1 MNNGAPFLYDYIN
14 CYNTRAKPS
23 TMHVANTGLSNFF
36 RRYLL
41 QKAMSPF
48 RFTLPEWWAENYFL
62 YTLYVEGRVAVVRTD
77 IYGPICQ
84 SCQLGG
90 YNVFYQPSFI
100 TIGNPLIRYTTN
112 PIIGKDCEIIRL
124 QPDYGGIYDIVSYYG
139 DLMALCAQAGGVNI
153 FNSHLS
159 YILTARNKSQ
169 ADSLKAIVDKVTSG
183 EAAVVVDGAL
193 TAKDGSLPINMFAQN
208 LRNNFI
214 APELFDMLQNL
225 ERMFDQAVGLPNANT
240 LKKERMVV
248 DEVAANNFSTIS
260 KLGIWFDQL
269 KKDCAKV
276 RDMFNIEID
285 VEWREGAKNNDVDGG
300 GASELGPVSI

>member
-1 MNNGAPFLYDYIN
+1 MNSGAPYMYDYVN
-14 CYNTRAKPS
+14 TYNTRAKPS

-48 RFTLPEWWAENYFL
+48 RFTLPDWWAENYFL

-77 IYGPICQ
+77 VYGPICQ
-84 SCQLGG
+84 ACQLGG

-100 TIGNPLIRYTTN
+100 TIGNPLIRYTSN
-112 PIIGKDCEIIRL
+112 PVIGRDCELIRL

-159 YILTARNKSQ
+159 YILSARNKSQ
-169 ADSLKAIVDKVTSG
+169 AESLKHLVDRVLSG
-183 EAAVVVDGAL
+183 EAAVVVDSAL
-193 TAKDGSLPINMFAQN
+193 ANNDGSLPIQMFSQD
-208 LRNNFI
+208 LRSNFI
-214 APELFDMLQNL
+214 APELFEMLQNL

-260 KLGIWFDQL
+260 KLGIWYDQL
-269 KKDCAKV
+269 KKDCEKV
-276 RDMFNIEID
+276 RKMFNIEID
-285 VEWREGAKNNDVDGG
+285 VDWREGARNNDVDGDRPI
-300 GASELGPVSI
+300 ELGPQSV

>member
-77 IYGPICQ
+77 VYGPICQ

-159 YILTARNKSQ
+159 YILTARNKPQ

-183 EAAVVVDGAL
+183 EAAVVVDSAL

>member
-77 IYGPICQ
+77 VYGPICQ

-159 YILTARNKSQ
+159 YILTARNKPQ
-169 ADSLKAIVDKVTSG
+169 ADSLKSIVDKVTSG
-183 EAAVVVDGAL
+183 EAAVVVDSAL

-300 GASELGPVSI
+300 GTSELGPVSI